1 MKKKLFYLL
10 ILTILT
16 SVVLT
21 SCSRFNLFTEE
32 TTPYHYDILKNVNI
46 NINDNP
52 EHALSLLE
60 DFYQKYD
67 LELLSKAEYF
77 EYNILLSE
85 ARYKCNME
93 HINESTLREAIL
105 YFDSLNTLYPNNTD
119 VLFLNA
125 KAHYYLGVGKEENE
139 RYKDAFVNYLESI
152 RLLNKINFFK
162 TSDNFINHFKAL
174 TLVRLSDILYWLDA
188 YVPSIECLNDAN
200 KLFEKENNYH
210 AMARNNVIMSIMYA
224 QNYDYSIALRHLSIA
239 DSLATV
245 CYDDPLIRNEIVRMN
260 ASIMYNMGYHKEPFD
275 IMLKQFNTLESETQK
290 MEVAGVLGDI
300 YYDLGILDS
309 ALYYYEYYLPDNRFS
324 KIDAANH
331 IIEIALKT
339 GNNELVTKYAPIL
352 NEETNNELML
362 STIKTE
368 ITSMYEQYKIESHNI
383 HIYSRVLMCLGIILS
398 FTILFFIFGM
408 YLINL
413 KKIKYNKELDEKKFY
428 INSLQEKIDKKSSEN
443 KHIKQKIKSLEVE
456 LQEIKTK
463 KYLTHAP
470 FDMKLK
476 KLMEHPKCV
485 RLSEICLNNNIKT
498 NTEYPDLL
506 ISEAEQKELIDL
518 FNKTFDNA
526 FNRIISEN
534 EGLKYHD
541 SLYFCFYLIGMSE
554 KHISA
559 VTGKSY
565 NIIYNRTKK
574 IQSILGK
581 DKSIREALRDII
593 GQLPNS

>member
-10 ILTILT
+10 ALTILT
-16 SVVLT
+16 SVILT
-21 SCSRFNLFTEE
+21 SCSKFDLFTEE
-32 TTPYHYDILKNVNI
+32 TTPYHYDVLKEINI
-46 NINDNP
+46 NINENP
-52 EHALSLLE
+52 ELALSMLE
-60 DFYQKYD
+60 DFDKKHD
-67 LELLSKAEYF
+67 LELLSKTEFY

-93 HINESTLREAIL
+93 HINETTLREAIL
-105 YFDSLNTLYPNNTD
+105 YLDSLTSLYSNNTD

-125 KAHYYLGVGKEENE
+125 KAHYYLGVGKEEKE

-152 RLLNKINFFK
+152 RLLSKINIFK
-162 TSDNFINHFKAL
+162 TSNDFINHFKAL

-188 YVPSIECLNDAN
+188 YVPSTECLNDAN
-200 KLFEKENNYH
+200 KLFAKENNYH

-239 DSLATV
+239 DSLATE
-245 CYDDPLIRNEIVRMN
+245 CYDDPLIRNEIVRMK
-260 ASIMYNMGYHKEPFD
+260 ASIMYNMGYHKEPFE
-275 IMLKQFNTLESETQK
+275 IMLKQFNTLETESQK

-300 YYDLGILDS
+300 YYDRGVLDS
-309 ALYYYEYYLPDNRFS
+309 AIYYYEYYLPDNRFS

-331 IIEIALKT
+331 IIEIALKI

-368 ITSMYEQYKIESHNI
+368 ITSMYEQYKVERHNI
-383 HIYSRVLMCLGIILS
+383 YLYGRIMMCLGIILF
-398 FTILFFIFGM
+398 FTILFFVFGM

-413 KKIKYNKELDEKKFY
+413 KKIKYNKEMNEKRFY

-456 LQEIKTK
+456 LQDIKTK

-476 KLMEHPKCV
+476 KLMENPKCV
-485 RLSEICLNNNIKT
+485 SLSEICLDNNIKT
-498 NTEYPDLL
+498 NTKHPDLL

-526 FNRIISEN
+526 FNKIISEN

-541 SLYFCFYLIGMSE
+541 CLYFCLYLIGMSE

-565 NIIYNRTKK
+565 NIVYNRTKK
-574 IQSILGK
+574 IQSILGT
-581 DKSIREALRDII
+581 DKSIRETLRDLIV
-593 GQLPNS
+593 